1 MLDTRLIT
9 FLTLLEEK
17 SYTKTANRLYI
28 TQPAVTHHIKSLEKD
43 NNITLFRDNK
53 TFELTKAGLVLK
65 EYALIA
71 KQQYLQFENTLSKQ
85 SNKIVSSMAITPM
98 VSACIKSLNVHEMLY
113 HSKVKLNI
121 YEYSYTKIM
130 ESLMDGT
137 LDFAMVDNSFD
148 SSIFD
153 SFTLTTANLVVVCRP
168 DGQFGAKDRITREQF
183 SAATLILGSEDSGLY
198 RAASAAIQQKNIRL
212 KNNVVLHSNSI
223 EWMVNQILLYDGIG
237 ILYEDSIR
245 EYLRKGILKHVELLN
260 FQASQNIYLLYHRT
274 SFLDNET
281 VSLIENLKKYQV
293 EKHA

>member
-53 TFELTKAGLVLK
+53 TFELTKAGMVLK

-85 SNKIVSSMAITPM
+85 SNKIISAMAVTPM
-98 VSACIKSLNVHEMLY
+98 VSACLKIRNIQEFLF
-113 HSKVKLNI
+113 HSKVKLNV
-121 YEYSYTKIM
+121 YEYSHTKIM
-130 ESLMDGT
+130 ESLMDGS
-137 LDFAMVDNSFD
+137 LDFAIIDNSFD
-148 SSIFD
+148 SAIFD
-153 SFTLTTANLVVVCRP
+153 SFTLTTENLVVVCRP
-168 DGQFGAKDRITREQF
+168 DGQFAAKDRITREQF
-183 SAATLILGSEDSGLY
+183 SAATLVLGSEDSGLY
-198 RAASAAIQQKNIRL
+198 RAASAAIRQKNIRL
-212 KNNVVLHSNSI
+212 KNNVVLHSNSV

-237 ILYEDSIR
+237 ILYEDSVW
-245 EYLRKGILKHVELLN
+245 EYVKRGILKRVELLN

-281 VSLIENLKKYQV
+281 VSLIENIKKYQV
-293 EKHA
+293 EKNA